1 MKTLIKCLLAG
12 AALASLA
19 GCASYDYGYA
29 YGQPYV
35 YYGYDNGPYYYGNG
49 SYYTPY
55 YDGGYPGYYYGTPGV
70 GLSFGY
76 SNRDYDHYDH
86 GRDYRRNGGRND
98 GRDGNWRGGHQYDQ
112 GRDGRFDHGTAVT
125 PPPVSRGDHMSNNPR
140 SEIEAHPGPV
150 GTNQQ

>member
-12 AALASLA
+12 TALAGLA

-29 YGQPYV
+29 YGQPYG
-35 YYGYDNGPYYYGNG
+35 YYGYDNGPYAYGNG
-49 SYYTPY
+49 PY
-55 YDGGYPGYYYGTPGV
+55 YDYNPYYYGGYPGYYYGTPGV

-76 SNRDYDHYDH
+76 SDRGYDHD
-86 GRDYRRNGGRND
+86 GRDYRRDWGHND
-98 GRDGNWRGGHQYDQ
+98 SRDGNWRGREHDQ
-112 GRDGRFDHGTAVT
+112 SRGGRFDRGTSTA
-125 PPPVSRGDHMSNNPR
+125 PPVSRGDRMSNNPR